1 MLSEPFMQ
9 RALLAALFLGPMCG
23 LLGVFVTARRMS
35 FFSDTVAHAA
45 LAGVAAGFLL
55 GFEEPTV
62 AVVAF
67 CLAVALAMLWLKER
81 TDLLNDTILALLL
94 SSSVALGVVLLS
106 LQRSRWAELD
116 KYLFGDILSVGW
128 SDVSLTAVVAL
139 GTGLVLFLQL
149 NALVLVTA
157 HEDLAHVSG
166 LPVRRLNYAFVI
178 LLTLTVSLGVR
189 LLGVILITS
198 LVVLPAA
205 AARNLARN
213 LRQQIL
219 GSIALGGLGAAGGV
233 LVSYPTNLPT
243 GPTVTLSL
251 AALFAVSLGVS
262 LLRRRAVPPSA
273 APAPAPPPAS
283 PP

>member
-67 CLAVALAMLWLKER
+67 CLVVALAMLWLKER

-94 SSSVALGVVLLS
+94 SASVALGVVLLS

-128 SDVSLTAVVAL
+128 NDVGLTALVAI

-189 LLGVILITS
+189 LLGVVLITS

-205 AARNLARN
+205 AARNVARN

-243 GPTVTLSL
+243 GPTVTLTL

-262 LLRRRAVPPSA
+262 LLRRRVAPS
-273 APAPAPPPAS
+273 PAPVPVLPPTPN
-283 PP
+283 P

>member
-1 MLSEPFMQ
+1 
-9 RALLAALFLGPMCG
+9 
-23 LLGVFVTARRMS
+23 
-35 FFSDTVAHAA
+35 